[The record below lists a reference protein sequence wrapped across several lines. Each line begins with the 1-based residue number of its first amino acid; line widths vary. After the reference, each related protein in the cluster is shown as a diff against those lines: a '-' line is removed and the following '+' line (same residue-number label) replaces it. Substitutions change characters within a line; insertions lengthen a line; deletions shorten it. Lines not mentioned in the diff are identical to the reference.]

1 MCRVAVVVVP
11 LQVRSRH
18 RSRRRRRHTR
28 HTRTQAGGYQFRAG
42 VAQWGAVGLVRYCI
56 LLLLLLLYIII
67 VGAALLYYF
76 IFVLPTERAPR
87 FAILFPSARPPPV
100 FRNSYVILLLLY
112 KYIYMRDTMTR
123 TPSTMRG
130 RVFRKQRIARRP
142 RGLRFFGTLRIQI

>member
-11 LQVRSRH
+11 LQVRSRR
-18 RSRRRRRHTR
+18 RSRRRRRTR

-42 VAQWGAVGLVRYCI
+42 VAQWVAAGLVRYCI
-56 LLLLLLLYIII
+56 LLLLCI

-87 FAILFPSARPPPV
+87 FAILFPSARPPPPV

-142 RGLRFFGTLRIQI
+142 RGLRFFGTLRIQM